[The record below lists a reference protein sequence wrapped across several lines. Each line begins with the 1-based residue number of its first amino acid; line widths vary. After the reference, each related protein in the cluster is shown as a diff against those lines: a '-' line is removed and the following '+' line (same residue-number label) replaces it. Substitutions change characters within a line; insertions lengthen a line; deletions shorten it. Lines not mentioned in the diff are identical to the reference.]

1 MRRRALLRATAG
13 VGGLGLFGTSAA
25 AGVSGQS
32 ASRQSSFEPLGAV
45 NVPKA
50 KELVVDPAGAYAYV
64 ATTDGFSVVDL
75 ADPTSPEVVFDQPD
89 VGADQE
95 GGPVRQIFDVK
106 LDAENDLLV
115 ATGAAQGSGQ
125 LDGAAVFDVS
135 EPTAPE
141 RVVFFETPFF
151 NHNCDIDAGVVY
163 LCGNDFERNGVVAY
177 DARTGERLGDWSVV
191 SVDERWQE
199 ASFGNWNLHDVHV
212 TDSVAYLA
220 QWDAGTWMVDVSDPT
235 APELIARVRGRP
247 VETFVDMASDEA
259 RREAIE
265 PPGNDH
271 YAAPDASGD
280 LLGISVES
288 WDAGDD
294 GSGGPGR
301 VHLYDISDPANP
313 TKLSALLPPATD
325 DPSYSNEGNWTT
337 SHNFEFRDGL
347 GYTSW
352 YNGGVRLHDISD
364 PTNPR
369 LLGAWRSENTSFW
382 SAQAATDEFFVASS
396 RRDPTV
402 NNPRQGAAVLTF
414 PVVSEPVTTPGGTET
429 PTPTP
434 TATPTRTPTPTP
446 TATPT
451 RTPTPT
457 ATPTP
462 TETRTAETAP
472 PGPGDT
478 PTPTPSSPSPTASRT
493 PTRTPG
499 DSNEPTP
506 EGSSGDG
513 AGFGPWAA
521 LLGVGLGAARYLR
534 RGRREE

>member
-1 MRRRALLRATAG
+1 MRRRALLRWTAG
-13 VGGLGLFGTSAA
+13 AGAFGALGTLASG
-25 AGVSGQS
+25 GVSGRT
-32 ASRQSSFEPLGAV
+32 ADRQSSFEPLGAV

-50 KELVVDPAGAYAYV
+50 KELVVDPPGAYAYV
-64 ATTDGFSVVDL
+64 ATTDGFAVVDL
-75 ADPTSPEVVFDQPD
+75 SDPTSPEVVFEQADI
-89 VGADQE
+89 GADHE

-106 LDAENDLLV
+106 LDAANDLLV
-115 ATGAAQGSGQ
+115 ATGAAQGSGR

-135 EPTAPE
+135 DPTAPE

-151 NHNCDIDAGVVY
+151 NHNCDVDDGVVY
-163 LCGNDFERNGVVAY
+163 LCGNDFERNGIVAH
-177 DARTGERLGDWSVV
+177 DARTGERLGDWSIV
-191 SVDERWQE
+191 SVDERWQDV
-199 ASFGNWNLHDVHV
+199 SFGNWNLHDVHV
-212 TDSVAYLA
+212 SDGVAYLA

-235 APELIARVRGRP
+235 APELVARVRGRS
-247 VETFVDMASDEA
+247 VETFLDMASDES
-259 RREAIE
+259 RRESIE

-271 YAAPDASGD
+271 FAAPDPSGD

-294 GSGGPGR
+294 GSGGPGS
-301 VHLYDISDPANP
+301 VHLYDVSDPQNP
-313 TKLSALLPPATD
+313 TKLSALLPPETD
-325 DPSYSNEGNWTT
+325 DPSFSNEGNWTT

-347 GYTSW
+347 SYTSW

-364 PTNPR
+364 PTSPR

-414 PVVSEPVTTPGGTET
+414 PVVQEQVSTPGGTET

-434 TATPTRTPTPTP
+434 SPTPTP
-446 TATPT
+446 PPTRSPTSTSTPT
-451 RTPTPT
+451 D
-457 ATPTP
+457 TPTP
-462 TETRTAETAP
+462 TETLTGETAP

-478 PTPTPSSPSPTASRT
+478 PTPTPSSPSSTASRS
-493 PTRTPG
+493 PTRTPE

-506 EGSSGDG
+506 DGSSGDG
-513 AGFGPWAA
+513 SGFGPWAA
-521 LLGVGLGAARYLR
+521 LVGFGLGVAGLLR
-534 RGRREE
+534 RGGRDGED

>member
-13 VGGLGLFGTSAA
+13 VGGLGVFGTLAA
-25 AGVSGQS
+25 GGVSGQS

-64 ATTDGFSVVDL
+64 ATTDGFAVVDL
-75 ADPTSPEVVFDQPD
+75 SDPAAPAVVFDQPD
-89 VGADQE
+89 IGADQD

-106 LDAENDLLV
+106 LDAANDLLV

-125 LDGAAVFDVS
+125 LDGVAVFDVS
-135 EPTAPE
+135 DPTAPE

-151 NHNCDIDAGVVY
+151 NHNCDVDAGVVY
-163 LCGNDFERNGVVAY
+163 LCGNDFERNGIVAY
-177 DARTGERLGDWSVV
+177 DARSGERLGDWSVV
-191 SVDERWQE
+191 DVDERWQE

-212 TDSVAYLA
+212 TDGVAYLA

-247 VETFVDMASDEA
+247 VETFLDMASDEA

-271 YAAPDASGD
+271 FAAPDPSGD

-288 WDAGDD
+288 WDAGGD

-301 VHLYDISDPANP
+301 VHLYDVSDPQNP
-313 TKLSALLPPATD
+313 RKLSALLPPETD

-347 GYTSW
+347 SYTSW

-364 PTNPR
+364 PTDPQ

-402 NNPRQGAAVLTF
+402 SNARQGAAVITF

-429 PTPTP
+429 PTPSP
-434 TATPTRTPTPTP
+434 TATPTATATPPSETPTPSP

-451 RTPTPT
+451 ETETATATASPSASPSRTPT
-457 ATPTP
+457 ATG
-462 TETRTAETAP
+462 TAEAP
-472 PGPGDT
+472 SET
-478 PTPTPSSPSPTASRT
+478 
-493 PTRTPG
+493 
-499 DSNEPTP
+499 NEPTP
-506 EGSSGDG
+506 DGSSGG
-513 AGFGPWAA
+513 GPGFGPWAA
-521 LLGVGLGAARYLR
+521 LAGIGLGAARYLR
-534 RGRREE
+534 RGRRED